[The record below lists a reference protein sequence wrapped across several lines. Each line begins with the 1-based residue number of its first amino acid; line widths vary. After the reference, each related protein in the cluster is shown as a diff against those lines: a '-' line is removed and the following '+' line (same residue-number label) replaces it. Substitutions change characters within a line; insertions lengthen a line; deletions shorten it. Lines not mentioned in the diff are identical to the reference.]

1 MTGVQTCALPICSP
15 FLARSLPKMLASL
28 VQGAGR
34 ALRSPTDRAAI
45 VCLDGRVTERTSIGN
60 AARRALPPFPIS
72 TAIDDVGNF
81 LDRRPLLLVDPTSP
95 PVPRDPTDDGTVARK
110 RRSA

>member
-1 MTGVQTCALPICSP
+1 MASAL
-15 FLARSLPKMLASL
+15 AQA
-28 VQGAGR
+28 AGR
-34 ALRSPTDRAAI
+34 LIRSPSDRGAI

-72 TAIDDVGNF
+72 TSISDVGNL
-81 LDRRPLLLVDPTSP
+81 LDGRPLILRDAGTPGAPTVTP
-95 PVPRDPTDDGTVARK
+95 DADDGSTVARK